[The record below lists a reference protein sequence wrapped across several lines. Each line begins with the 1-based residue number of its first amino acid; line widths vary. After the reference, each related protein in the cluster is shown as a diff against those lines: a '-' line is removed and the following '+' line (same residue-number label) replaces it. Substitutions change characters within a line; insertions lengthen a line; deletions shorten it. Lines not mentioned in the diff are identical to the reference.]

1 MTTPYVNAMSFW
13 ERMGER
19 WNRVEA
25 VLASSSL
32 GMRDQL
38 EAMTGIIGCDC
49 VLLASSLR
57 SSERMGSDEW
67 EWKVHRALPTKY
79 AGLVTDNTH
88 LQAMGLGQ
96 LAKTLGDV
104 AKKAQGAQMESP
116 PLTNEQRLY
125 LFNDWGCQSKKSRAR
140 CAQMPGLWDHGF
152 KLPRKGKP
160 PIKVSIGGTKYLVTH
175 MGLVLLGSV
184 SIGRW
189 ELGESYLVFLD
200 LEEDQVTS
208 PAPKQWVSTVREDC
222 FPFLAYLGEI
232 NAHFNRLLHLNQLH
246 PVERLQRIEEMTD
259 IERDA
264 YCRSA
269 TRLTPLLSKDLPAAI
284 ETLVQMKAFC
294 AHKATSPPGGADEA
308 ARALA
313 VQEAEAAKQTI
324 KAAKQTIKAAE
335 AALAGFAQRSY
346 PVLED
351 SCKTVSGDEKA
362 RRSAHVLRQVEWTG
376 IWWALEELHHYSQ
389 RRRDDAY
396 RKWSSKL
403 PAVLRQMKYILAHSP
418 AEAWFHVGV
427 GKDGSL
433 MLSGPCLAGFLVAQ
447 VVAHCS
453 NRIDPDQLSLS
464 DFSDPRGLEVLTF
477 ARKLV
482 CAIRY
487 ALGCLP
493 PDEDVLR
500 ALLWLLSEIG
510 HTRFSVDRRLDFER
524 HLYLAAMEQ
533 PALYGLKPFY
543 RDHLNH
549 VIQVCLTGWLLLET
563 ETKDANGQKR
573 KVADVFQMPDQGYD
587 NLLGQWFVASLL
599 HDVGY
604 VIDIGAGWAE
614 LLERFEDPVMGDL
627 SRRTREMMKEW
638 TAHADKWSE
647 WGYQIEDRPGEDHGV
662 VSALHV
668 QSAIADIASPSVAD
682 YGAALTAIAHH
693 NHPNATIHFQEE
705 RLSVLL
711 VLCDEL
717 QEWDRPWLGLERAAL
732 ALSTIVVFSPVH
744 APRWHEPLSKVTT
757 NLRLTSASGDTSE
770 AMITVNGS
778 VLDFWIKYSADIHRS
793 HSVFNAWLGRSRNL
807 QRITLGDTGECP
819 LDFRYRMESPVAPP
833 SALTARDRSEPELTR
848 LWRIVRDQRIWSIHR
863 WLEAASNGKKPPSV
877 GTGLAEQAV
886 MYEIDDDG
894 KAEIVM
900 LDVRQLASAS
910 LISGDLTKFQKTI
923 ALWRYAGES
932 MDESS

>member
-1 MTTPYVNAMSFW
+1 M
-13 ERMGER
+13 
-19 WNRVEA
+19 
-25 VLASSSL
+25 
-32 GMRDQL
+32 
-38 EAMTGIIGCDC
+38 
-49 VLLASSLR
+49 
-57 SSERMGSDEW
+57 
-67 EWKVHRALPTKY
+67 
-79 AGLVTDNTH
+79 TDNTH

-96 LAKTLGDV
+96 LAKTLGDI
-104 AKKAQGAQMESP
+104 AEEAQGAQTGSST
-116 PLTNEQRLY
+116 LTDEQRLY
-125 LFNDWGCQSKKSRAR
+125 LFNDWGCQSEKFSAR

-152 KLPRKGKP
+152 KLPREGKP
-160 PIKVSIGGTKYLVTH
+160 PIEISIGGTKYLVTH
-175 MGLVLLGSV
+175 VGLVLLGSV

-200 LEEDQVTS
+200 LEEEQVTS

-246 PVERLQRIEEMTD
+246 PGERLLRIEEMTD
-259 IERDA
+259 VERDA

-269 TRLTPLLSKDLPAAI
+269 TRLTHLLSEDLPATI
-284 ETLVQMKAFC
+284 ETLVQMHAVWAREEKTLDVGTARDSTVQKA
-294 AHKATSPPGGADEA
+294 
-308 ARALA
+308 
-313 VQEAEAAKQTI
+313 
-324 KAAKQTIKAAE
+324 KAAMQRIKE
-335 AALAGFAQRSY
+335 AFDGFAQGSY

-351 SCKTVSGDEKA
+351 SRKAVSSDEKA

-376 IWWALEELHHYSQ
+376 IWWALEELHHCSQ

-396 RKWSSKL
+396 REWSRKL
-403 PAVLRQMKYILAHSP
+403 PAALRQMKDLLAHSP
-418 AEAWFHVGV
+418 AEAWFHLGV
-427 GKDGSL
+427 SKDGSL
-433 MLSGPCLAGFLVAQ
+433 TLSGPCLAGFLVAQ

-453 NRIDPDQLSLS
+453 SRLDPDQLRLS
-464 DFSDPRGLEVLTF
+464 DLSDPRGLEVLTF

-487 ALGCLP
+487 AIGCLP
-493 PDEDVLR
+493 ADEDVLR

-524 HLYLAAMEQ
+524 HFCLAAMEQ

-563 ETKDANGQKR
+563 ETQDANGQKR
-573 KVADVFQMPDQGYD
+573 KVADVFQMPDQGD
-587 NLLGQWFVASLL
+587 DDLLGQWFVASLL

-627 SRRTREMMKEW
+627 SRRTREMVDEW
-638 TAHADKWSE
+638 TAYADKWTV
-647 WGYQIEDRPGEDHGV
+647 WGYQTKDRPGEDHGV

-668 QSAIADIASPSVAD
+668 QSTIADMASPNVAD

-693 NHPNATIHFQEE
+693 NHPNVTIRFREE
-705 RLSVLL
+705 PLSVLL

-717 QEWDRPWLGLERAAL
+717 QEWDRPWLDLERAAL
-732 ALSTIVVFSPVH
+732 ALSTIVAFRPVH

-757 NLRLTSASGDTSE
+757 NLRLASASGDTSE
-770 AMITVNGS
+770 VMITVSGS

-819 LDFRYRMESPVAPP
+819 LDFCYRMESPVAPP
-833 SALTARDRSEPELTR
+833 SALTARDRSEPELAR

-877 GTGLAEQAV
+877 GTGTAEQAV
-886 MYEIDDDG
+886 MYEINDDG

-900 LDVRQLASAS
+900 LDVRQLVSAS
-910 LISGDLTKFQKTI
+910 LISGDLTQFWKKI
-923 ALWRYAGES
+923 AIWPYAGES
-932 MDESS
+932 MDEPS